1 MTNGLL
7 HQSDGA
13 LISAPIKITQQATAS
28 SRLLYIDNIRSFLT
42 ILVLLHHIMIT
53 YAGSGSWIYTENRQD
68 LATEVVGSI
77 FCTVNQAFFMGL
89 FLFISAYFVPGAY
102 DRKSPARFWKDRMI
116 RLGIPLA
123 MYSWLVHPLLIYWYL
138 WNAEALHMSYWNFFT
153 QIYFSNGYFIGQGPL
168 WFVET
173 LLIFTLFYIIWR
185 LLVRRQ
191 SAGQAVPGSFPSNQ
205 ALALFSLGMA
215 LAGFLIRLEF
225 PNGWNFTPI
234 NLQLPFFA
242 QYVFMFCGG
251 LLAYRGNWLANL
263 PDSVGRF
270 WLRVSG
276 MVLLMYIPG
285 ALLGG
290 ALVSDLPFRGGWTWQ
305 SLYYSLWEAYI
316 CLGLSIGII
325 YLFRRYFNSHGNLGA
340 SLSRNAYAAYLIQ
353 APVITVLTFQL
364 RFLTI
369 HPLLKF
375 GLAALVAV
383 PLCFYFGG
391 LLRRLPL
398 AERVI

>member
-53 YAGSGSWIYTENRQD
+53 YASSGSWIYTENRQD

-102 DRKSPARFWKDRMI
+102 DRKGPARFWKDRLI

-123 MYSWLVHPLLIYWYL
+123 MYS
-138 WNAEALHMSYWNFFT
+138 
-153 QIYFSNGYFIGQGPL
+153 
-168 WFVET
+168 
-173 LLIFTLFYIIWR
+173 
-185 LLVRRQ
+185 
-191 SAGQAVPGSFPSNQ
+191 
-205 ALALFSLGMA
+205 
-215 LAGFLIRLEF
+215 
-225 PNGWNFTPI
+225 
-234 NLQLPFFA
+234 
-242 QYVFMFCGG
+242 
-251 LLAYRGNWLANL
+251 WLANL

-276 MVLLMYIPG
+276 IVLLMYIPG

-305 SLYYSLWEAYI
+305 RW
-316 CLGLSIGII
+316 
-325 YLFRRYFNSHGNLGA
+325 
-340 SLSRNAYAAYLIQ
+340 
-353 APVITVLTFQL
+353 
-364 RFLTI
+364 
-369 HPLLKF
+369 
-375 GLAALVAV
+375 
-383 PLCFYFGG
+383 
-391 LLRRLPL
+391 
-398 AERVI
+398 